1 MSSEYLNA
9 VIQMSAVLTVK
20 TGLVALFT
28 VRARLMSKTF
38 NFKTESTNML
48 GAAFGPFLATFIPMG
63 GSADMVQVGE
73 RVSLNNATNEPITVA
88 LALAGA
94 LAASPPPVIL
104 VKTFMYSRIAH
115 NLSFFLMDYISAIP
129 RTTFFSTGMVAS
141 FLMAGVLVM

>member
-1 MSSEYLNA
+1 MQLHWHA
-9 VIQMSAVLTVK
+9 ALLLRLAGLGIDVCALVLP
-20 TGLVALFT
+20 
-28 VRARLMSKTF
+28 
-38 NFKTESTNML
+38 E
-48 GAAFGPFLATFIPMG
+48 
-63 GSADMVQVGE
+63 
-73 RVSLNNATNEPITVA
+73 TVA

-129 RTTFFSTGMVAS
+129 RTTFFSTGLVAS